1 RWRWST
7 PCRLPE
13 LAPQKTRRRTMLDEQ
28 ILLASEI
35 AANAHTGQYDKGG
48 HAYIAHPMRV
58 AFRVPDIC
66 KPVALLHDVLEDTPT
81 STNAL
86 RSLGIHDDIV
96 ADVVMLTKPS
106 GMTNKEY
113 RQRVVME

>member
-1 RWRWST
+1 
-7 PCRLPE
+7 
-13 LAPQKTRRRTMLDEQ
+13 
-28 ILLASEI
+28 
-35 AANAHTGQYDKGG
+35 
-48 HAYIAHPMRV
+48 
-58 AFRVPDIC
+58 
-66 KPVALLHDVLEDTPT
+66 EDTPT

-113 RQRVVME
+113 RQRVVLEGSLRAIIVKLADLADSVDNRRPWVAPPDMRQQYLQFKEEITARLIIMAETGPPEFGTMYAELALKGLVEPR